1 MNDRPFFVSIDGP
14 KAVGKST
21 TLDCIKKS
29 WNLDI
34 DLTICI
40 EKEINPNRKIVCDLL
55 RRGVSDA
62 TGDRNVAQVLAEGRA
77 HITKSFDTYRSGIV
91 IIDRWYPSEAVFRRY
106 IPFDECA
113 KINARYGVWEPDIVL
128 AMTCSPD
135 ISWKRAISRP
145 RGLSSYVIRDFSDHN
160 ESTLRFNE
168 AAESLKWQIV
178 DTSRLQPAEVS
189 EAVIKILAQVVNRMH

>member
-21 TLDCIKKS
+21 TLDRIKRS
-29 WNLDI
+29 WNIDI
-34 DLTICI
+34 GLTVCV

-55 RRGVSDA
+55 RRGVSHA
-62 TGDRNVAQVLAEGRA
+62 VEDRDVAEALAEGRA
-77 HITKSFDTYRSGIV
+77 RISHSFETYRSGVI

-128 AMTCSPD
+128 AMTCSAD
-135 ISWKRAISRP
+135 ISWRRASSRAG
-145 RGLSSYVIRDFSDHN
+145 GLSSYVIRDFDDHD
-160 ESTLRFNE
+160 ESTRRFNE
-168 AAESLKWQIV
+168 AADSLGWQIV
-178 DTSRLQPAEVS
+178 DTSSLQPAEVS
-189 EAVIKILAQVVNRMH
+189 EAVIKILYTHVESR